1 MASSLASS
9 SASVISLEDSDTN
22 ESTGEHVQLIVKK
35 NTTSEVWQY
44 FGFVQDDTGNPID
57 RDSPKCKLCFENV
70 PAKWSNTSD
79 LYYHLKKT
87 HQAVYVQVRAK
98 QTMRVQENK
107 SGCGQQILEQCM
119 DRTKKYSPTSKEQ
132 LTKAVTFCIAKD
144 MLPIYTAD
152 KKGFCEMVKALNPRY
167 ELPHKK
173 LL

>member
-9 SASVISLEDSDTN
+9 SASVISLEDSDTTN
-22 ESTGEHVQLIVKK
+22 ESTGEHVQLIAKKNTTSEVWQYFGFVLASSLASSSASVISLEDSDTTNKNTGEHVQLIVKK

-87 HQAVYVQVRAK
+87 HQAVYIQVRAK

-119 DRTKKYSPTSKEQ
+119 D
-132 LTKAVTFCIAKD
+132 
-144 MLPIYTAD
+144 
-152 KKGFCEMVKALNPRY
+152 
-167 ELPHKK
+167 
-173 LL
+173 